1 MLDIKFVRSDP
12 DAVKEN
18 IKKKFQD
25 EKLVLVDEVI
35 ELDKQF
41 RDSKTRGDYL
51 RNQRNVISKQIGG
64 LLAKGDKAGAEEA
77 KKQVASMAKELAE
90 LEVTGSAGGGLVEVT
105 MTCDNNVT
113 AVKIK
118 PEAVDPDDVEML
130 EDLVVAAFNDAQ
142 SKAQEETEKRMGA
155 FGGLGGII

>member
-1 MLDIKFVRSDP
+1 
-12 DAVKEN
+12 
-18 IKKKFQD
+18 
-25 EKLVLVDEVI
+25 
-35 ELDKQF
+35 
-41 RDSKTRGDYL
+41 
-51 RNQRNVISKQIGG
+51 
-64 LLAKGDKAGAEEA
+64 
-77 KKQVASMAKELAE
+77 MAKHGGFGGFGGGMNMQAMMKQAQKMQQDMLKAKEELAE

-105 MTCDNNVT
+105 MTCDINVT

-130 EDLVVAAFNDAQ
+130 EDLVIAAFNDAQ